1 LKRVAVVDIGSNTVK
16 LFVYEV
22 KGEKIKK
29 VHSESIYLRLLNFV
43 KDGKLTREG
52 IEKLKLVLESFKE
65 SLKELKPDC
74 TIAVGTYVLRIIE
87 NKEEVLKELRPLF
100 EIQILSGEEEA
111 YYAAL
116 GALLDVKLK
125 EGLLFDI
132 GGGSLEVCE
141 IKEGKPRF
149 CKSYPLGTLE
159 FKEAVKDG
167 KVVNPI
173 KIRWKVR
180 HFVNPY
186 DFSIYESPQLIG
198 VGGSV
203 RALKKIT
210 GKRRI
215 KKKQLKEVVER
226 LIQMSPEEIS
236 RAYGVSIKRA
246 QTVAV
251 AAVVALELMEVFKCK
266 ELIISKYGI
275 REGLVYEKVVLKGE
289 C

>member
-22 KGEKIKK
+22 KGDKIRKI
-29 VHSESIYLRLLNFV
+29 HSESIYLRLLNFV
-43 KDGKLTREG
+43 KDGRLTREG
-52 IEKLKLVLESFKE
+52 VEKLKLVLESFKE

-74 TIAVGTYVLRIIE
+74 TIAVGTYVLRVVE
-87 NKEEVLKELRPLF
+87 NRDEVLKELSPLF

-111 YYAAL
+111 YYSAL

-132 GGGSLEVCE
+132 GGGSLEICE
-141 IKEGKPRF
+141 IREGEPKF

-159 FKEAVKDG
+159 FREALEEGRIVD
-167 KVVNPI
+167 PI
-173 KIRWKVR
+173 RIRWKVR
-180 HFVNPY
+180 HHVNPY
-186 DFSIYESPQLIG
+186 DFSLYQSSELVG

-203 RALKKIT
+203 RALKKIA

-215 KKKQLKEVVER
+215 KKKQLKEIVER
-226 LIQMSPEEIS
+226 LLQMNPEEIS
-236 RAYGVSIKRA
+236 QAYGISIKRA
-246 QTVAV
+246 QTVGV
-251 AAVVALELMEVFKCK
+251 AAVVALELMEIFRCK
-266 ELIISKYGI
+266 ELIISKFGI
-275 REGLVYEKVVLKGE
+275 REGLVYKKVVLEGE

>member
-1 LKRVAVVDIGSNTVK
+1 MKRVAVVDIGSNTVK

-22 KGEKIKK
+22 KGEKIRKI
-29 VHSESIYLRLLNFV
+29 HSESIYLRLLNFV
-43 KDGKLTREG
+43 ENRKLTREG

-74 TIAVGTYVLRIIE
+74 TIAVGTYVLRVIE
-87 NKEEVLKELRPLF
+87 NRDEVLKELRPLF
-100 EIQILSGEEEA
+100 EVQILSGEEEA
-111 YYAAL
+111 YYSAL

-141 IKEGKPRF
+141 IKEGKPKF

-167 KVVNPI
+167 IIVNPI

-180 HFVNPY
+180 HYVNPY
-186 DFSIYESPQLIG
+186 DFSIYESPELIG

-251 AAVVALELMEVFKCK
+251 AAVVALELMEIFRCK

>member
-22 KGEKIKK
+22 KGEKIRKI
-29 VHSESIYLRLLNFV
+29 HSESIYLRLLNFV
-43 KDGKLTREG
+43 ENRKLTREG

-74 TIAVGTYVLRIIE
+74 TIAVGTYVLRVIE
-87 NKEEVLKELRPLF
+87 NRDEVLKELRPLF
-100 EIQILSGEEEA
+100 EVQILSGEEEA
-111 YYAAL
+111 YYSAL

-141 IKEGKPRF
+141 IKEGKPKF

-167 KVVNPI
+167 IIVNPI

-180 HFVNPY
+180 HYVNPY
-186 DFSIYESPQLIG
+186 DFSIYESPELIG

-251 AAVVALELMEVFKCK
+251 AAVVALELMEIFRCK